1 MSYLGGRKI
10 SDDSDAGDLGPVTSI
25 LSFVEAG
32 AGDTRRQS
40 LIHGLDSEDVGAE
53 RRGSGAGAT
62 GAAGCRGRLASGFGL
77 GV

>member
-40 LIHGLDSEDVGAE
+40 LIHGLDSEDVVPE
-53 RRGSGAGAT
+53 RRGCGAGA
-62 GAAGCRGRLASGFGL
+62 RKPVKR
-77 GV
+77 